1 MSVPVRLR
9 SQSKYEFYAHA
20 VRLRKEITKLL
31 LRDLG
36 IKKLIRNIRIK
47 TEGMEPQ
54 DKELL
59 LGVMEK
65 YELTVFPGEYP
76 LWLIEKIRDSIW
88 DILRDMHINITRAYS
103 IWATNDTEA
112 KERRLCQDRAI
123 ADCESL
129 LQEMQLAIDVLPI
142 DAEKYMRYVDMIERE
157 IALLKGWRKADN
169 KKNKEM
175 GKKPQG
181 KG

>member
-1 MSVPVRLR
+1 MSVLARLR
-9 SQSKYEFYAHA
+9 TQSKYEFYMNA
-20 VRLRKEITKLL
+20 VKLRKEITKLL

-36 IKKLIRNIRIK
+36 VKKLIRNIKVK

-54 DKELL
+54 DADLL

-76 LWLIEKIRDSIW
+76 LWLIEKFRDSVW
-88 DILRDMHINITRAYS
+88 ELLRDMHINITRAYS
-103 IWATNDTEA
+103 IWATNEA
-112 KERRLCQDRAI
+112 EAMERRICQDRAI

-129 LQEMQLAIDVLPI
+129 LQELQLGLDVLPI
-142 DAEKYMRYVDMIERE
+142 KAEKYMPYVDTIEKE

-169 KKNKEM
+169 KKNKSM
-175 GKKPQG
+175 KKQG
-181 KG
+181 KD

>member
-9 SQSKYEFYAHA
+9 SQSKYEFYMGA

-36 IKKLIRNIRIK
+36 VKKLIRNIKIK
-47 TEGMEPQ
+47 TDGMEPQ
-54 DKELL
+54 DADLL

-65 YELTVFPGEYP
+65 YELTSFPGEYP
-76 LWLIEKIRDSIW
+76 MWLIDNLRRSIW

-103 IWATNDTEA
+103 IWATNDAEA

-129 LQEMQLAIDVLPI
+129 LQEMQLAIEVLPV

-157 IALLKGWRKADN
+157 EALLKGWRKADN
-169 KKNKEM
+169 KKNKNLS
-175 GKKPQG
+175 KSQG
-181 KG
+181 KS